1 MPSSIT
7 LTVAH
12 LPTSTSFFLSALQPL
27 NYVFRGRQD
36 QTVGFGPA
44 VPASAPADFWI
55 TQEIPGVPAGA
66 AHVAF
71 PAASR
76 AQVEEFF
83 VAALKAG
90 SKIHGEPSQRDASG
104 YFSAAVIDFDGN
116 SIEAVYRP
124 ASTTTGDNNDG
135 GRSGSVV
142 SRRSSTKAPP
152 STIVSVTKSRAS
164 AAAAASGSAGKGSDG
179 KSVLTVANKAKGPAS
194 TVVSSAS
201 RARSKA
207 AAAAPPSVASQAR
220 SVTAPATA
228 FYDGP
233 IAFGLPTEVPG
244 PTQMQ
249 MQMSSLAEPVNV
261 GGGGVGGS
269 GSGGGG
275 GDVLNALINEARTA
289 ASVARD
295 LVNSV
300 KPHLN
305 NQESAAGLV
314 TTDQA
319 AGGGGGAGNNN
330 SNNNGNGAGEA
341 IVGTLL
347 GVAAGAALHYA
358 FSNRSKENGALHH
371 QDQGQTGLDGGG
383 LGGSALQRPSV
394 IGRNVTDA
402 TPLPL
407 RTEYAY
413 EYAASSNGDGR
424 GVYPY
429 NNQYYYTGEEESQG
443 HAPQRLITM
452 HDNTSH
458 LSLPAPGPASR
469 AGSKN
474 VKSAT
479 GSAVGSEATTV
490 RPVPVP
496 VQVPQ
501 SHASAS
507 KAASSWSQLSAT
519 SSKKSSSTS
528 NMSVKMKMAPP
539 TSYRAPTVLTA
550 AETGLPGGGVA
561 ASAAGSHPSCSRSS
575 HSRSRSRAT
584 SVGGTKPGSSTRHS
598 SHARSRS
605 QSQSGSHA
613 STIKPVPMAAST
625 TSTSRRSRRD
635 QFEDDRK
642 TIVHVPEQTTS
653 SHVGESHHSTTSKVS
668 HREPH
673 QYPLP
678 PSRAATWA
686 GSDHGA
692 ASRGGGGGGG
702 GGYGGSGSLMSSTGR
717 VLPGH
722 PVSAPRT
729 IIGKLNPLH
738 RNSGGGGGGGGGGAA
753 KQNDTVSVVSK
764 QKDLEDLDVTDREVR
779 PEDSVSQFSV
789 GSKGSRRSKRSGTS
803 RR

>member
-36 QTVGFGPA
+36 QTIGFGPA

-90 SKIHGEPSQRDASG
+90 GKIRGEPSQRDASG

-124 ASTTTGDNNDG
+124 TATTTGDNVNTVRSG
-135 GRSGSVV
+135 SGSVV
-142 SRRSSTKAPP
+142 SRSSTKAPP
-152 STIVSVTKSRAS
+152 STIVSEAKSRAGVAGPS
-164 AAAAASGSAGKGSDG
+164 AVKGIDG
-179 KSVLTVANKAKGPAS
+179 KSALTVAKAKGPAS

-201 RARSKA
+201 HARSKA
-207 AAAAPPSVASQAR
+207 AAAPPSVVSQAC
-220 SVTAPATA
+220 SVTAPATD

-233 IAFGLPTEVPG
+233 IAFGLPTEVAVPA

-305 NQESAAGLV
+305 SQESAAAPV

-319 AGGGGGAGNNN
+319 GGGVGSGSNNN
-330 SNNNGNGAGEA
+330 NNNGNGAGEA

-394 IGRNVTDA
+394 IGRNVTDP

-424 GVYPY
+424 GVYHY

-452 HDNTSH
+452 HDNTSY

-479 GSAVGSEATTV
+479 GSVVGSEATTV

-501 SHASAS
+501 SHDSAS

-561 ASAAGSHPSCSRSS
+561 ASAAGSHRARSS
-575 HSRSRSRAT
+575 HSKPRSRAT
-584 SVGGTKPGSSTRHS
+584 SVGTKPGSSTRHS
-598 SHARSRS
+598 SHVRSRS

-613 STIKPVPMAAST
+613 STIKPVTVAVAAST

-635 QFEDDRK
+635 QFEDDWK

-653 SHVGESHHSTTSKVS
+653 SHVSKSHHSTTSKVS
-668 HREPH
+668 LPSGYREPH

-702 GGYGGSGSLMSSTGR
+702 GDGGSGSLMSSTGG

-779 PEDSVSQFSV
+779 PEDSVSQVSV